1 MQNYTAV
8 RTFFADLQEWGVIP
22 PKFDPYRSFSPPRSG
37 KALIGSSPRVIADD
51 VWAKL
56 LWAGLNLT
64 PQDFA
69 RKPNARSKGRI
80 HTFYPMEML
89 RALTLLWLFSALP
102 AAEITRLRAAC

>member
-22 PKFDPYRSFSPPRSG
+22 PKFDPYRSFSPPRSV
-37 KALIGSSPRVIADD
+37 KAFIGSSPRVIADD

-64 PQDFA
+64 PEDFA
-69 RKPNARSKGRI
+69 RKPNARSIGRI
-80 HTFYPMEML
+80 HTFYPLEMI
-89 RALTLLWLFSALP
+89 RALTLVCLFVGLLGND
-102 AAEITRLRAAC
+102 IGR